1 MNYQTYGQV
10 RTRVSQECDLGNESF
25 IAADEMVG
33 FCNEALSEAE
43 AEIHKINEDYF
54 LKKALIALVLGQQ
67 LYSLPAD
74 IYANKI
80 RAILYSNNAI
90 IYPLRHIKRS
100 ETTFYDAT
108 VTDYFGAAQF
118 YRYRYLIINASA
130 AAGMQLELHP
140 PAVESG
146 NLLQIWYLRGVQAIP
161 LVSAGSQAASDA
173 VLIDL
178 PEFSNFILHY
188 MKCKVFEKEGD
199 PRLEGAIIALEHQR
213 KMMVDTL
220 TQMIPDDDD
229 TIAPDLSHYWDQ
241 E

>member
-1 MNYQTYGQV
+1 VNYQTYGQV
-10 RTRVSQECDLGNESF
+10 RTRVIQELDLGNESF
-25 IAADEMVG
+25 IAPDEMVG
-33 FCNEALSEAE
+33 FCNEALAEAE

-54 LKKALIALVLGQQ
+54 LKKATISLTLGQQ

-80 RAILYSNNAI
+80 RQILYSNNAI

-118 YRYRYLIINASA
+118 YRYRYLIINSSA
-130 AAGMQLELHP
+130 AAGMQIELHP
-140 PAVESG
+140 PAVETG
-146 NLLQIWYLRGVQAIP
+146 PLLQIWYLRSIGLVP

-173 VLIDL
+173 ALIDV
-178 PEFSNFILHY
+178 PEFYNFILHY
-188 MKCKVFEKEGD
+188 MKAKCLEKDSD
-199 PRLEGAIIALEHQR
+199 PRLETALVALEHQR

-229 TIAPDLSHYWDQ
+229 TIAPDLSFYWDS